1 MAKATAAKGTATK
14 RGAKAAATP
23 DEAAPSLAEIGRAA
37 MHKAQRAALLAELRR
52 QKWSLVATG
61 AALAMGGSAN
71 VVRAIHKLG
80 LDAEHRAARIRKI
93 TAG

>member
-1 MAKATAAKGTATK
+1 MPQSFDVVVI
-14 RGAKAAATP
+14 GAGG
-23 DEAAPSLAEIGRAA
+23 SGL
-37 MHKAQRAALLAELRR
+37 RAALLAELRR